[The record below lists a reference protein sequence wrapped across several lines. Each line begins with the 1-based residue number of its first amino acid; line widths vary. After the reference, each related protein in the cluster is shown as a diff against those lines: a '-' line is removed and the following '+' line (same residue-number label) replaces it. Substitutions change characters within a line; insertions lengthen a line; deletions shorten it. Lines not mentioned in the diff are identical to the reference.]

1 MSDPNVERS
10 RGSVDARRIARIA
23 LWALPAGR
31 RTVAALPPCTAKPA
45 WSPYAAWPPATPES
59 LGELDSDI
67 VKVKVCGILDVEIDV
82 TGVASIAAIPALSPL
97 ATHATLA
104 AGAGGQ
110 VSVPV
115 SSVLRFP
122 PLGLQRRLSAHGH
135 RCRHVR

>member
-1 MSDPNVERS
+1 
-10 RGSVDARRIARIA
+10 
-23 LWALPAGR
+23 
-31 RTVAALPPCTAKPA
+31 
-45 WSPYAAWPPATPES
+45 

-122 PLGLQRRLSAHGH
+122 PLASNAAFLPTGTVAATYGDVEKPVNEGSNMDSDLRRRMAA
-135 RCRHVR
+135 V